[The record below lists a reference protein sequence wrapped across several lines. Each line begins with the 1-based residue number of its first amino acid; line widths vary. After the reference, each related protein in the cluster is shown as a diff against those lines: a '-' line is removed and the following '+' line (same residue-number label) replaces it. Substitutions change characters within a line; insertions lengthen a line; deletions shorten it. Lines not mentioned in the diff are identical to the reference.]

1 MERRITKHVRSYQS
15 RMKDDIRAWMQKND
29 PNNPQLGALLEYI
42 YDYPPLEF
50 TKEDFEKRRR
60 IKNQVPLSERCMAK
74 RANDEQCTRRK
85 KPECDFCGTHAKGT
99 PHGTVTDIVNTV
111 TTKNVELWIQ
121 EIKGINYYMDG
132 NKNVYST
139 EDVIMG
145 VPMPAIVGR
154 AQVTENGS
162 YSIPEL
168 GI

>member
-1 MERRITKHVRSYQS
+1 
-15 RMKDDIRAWMQKND
+15 MKDDIRVWMQKND

-111 TTKNVELWIQ
+111 ITKNVELWIQ

>member
-1 MERRITKHVRSYQS
+1 
-15 RMKDDIRAWMQKND
+15 MKDDIRAWMQKND

-154 AQVTENGS
+154 AQVNENGS